1 MWPAIGVTAA
11 LLAGDRV
18 LKALSRKGK
27 LHYEGKV
34 VRLTNLRIPAS
45 FWGRAAATGHSCGG
59 GRWRSGSR
67 RRSCCCL
74 KWRSVCVRRVW
85 VSCWCWPAD

>member
-1 MWPAIGVTAA
+1 MWPAIGVAA
-11 LLAGDRV
+11 VLLAVDRV

-27 LHYEGKV
+27 LHYEGKA
-34 VRLTNLRIPAS
+34 VRLTNLENPGFFLGKGSRH
-45 FWGRAAATGHSCGG
+45 RAFLRW